1 MILNGDKCTSDF
13 EKGTLIQPNMDRL
26 AHLLGEKVYINKLA
40 VIQKR
45 MRISIIIIFF
55 LVPASSFSQDY
66 LNYSKRLL
74 ISSLLELGFD
84 TLHIAEKQIIT
95 DSVSVTALFN
105 QDKCTRLEYFINKEY
120 DVCDSITYN
129 SSCQSCFESS
139 LRLFLNSKR
148 RNWRKYNDTT
158 YYSVNDKWKSVLF
171 GPPRQVSYSI
181 VKLALNDNLTF
192 SIYRITI
199 SKEAY
204 TQLRK
209 MKKYR

>member
-1 MILNGDKCTSDF
+1 MIGASRLVPENLPAFSC
-13 EKGTLIQPNMDRL
+13 ETLAI
-26 AHLLGEKVYINKLA
+26 IS
-40 VIQKR
+40 KR
-45 MRISIIIIFF
+45 MRIYITIIHLLIFGS
-55 LVPASSFSQDY
+55 VFSQDY
-66 LNYSKRLL
+66 LSYSKGLL

-105 QDKCTRLEYFINKEY
+105 QDKCTSLEYFINKEY
-120 DVCDSITYN
+120 DMCDSITYN
-129 SSCQSCFESS
+129 SSCQSCYESS

-148 RNWRKYNDTT
+148 RNWRKHNDTT

-192 SIYRITI
+192 SMYRITI

-209 MKKYR
+209 TKKYR